1 MPYDTT
7 ENDTMSENNRPESA
21 RQVTVRVVWDADS
34 DSSTCIATAAAR
46 TGSRP
51 EVEVITTTPCGRVY
65 VARSVRRREI
75 RAVAEALAKCQ
86 ELLTE
91 EMTR

>member
-34 DSSTCIATAAAR
+34 DSSTWIATAAR

>member
-1 MPYDTT
+1 
-7 ENDTMSENNRPESA
+7 MSENNRPESA

-34 DSSTCIATAAAR
+34 DSSTWIATAAAR

-65 VARSVRRREI
+65 VARSVRRREFA
-75 RAVAEALAKCQ
+75 RLPKHSRSARNCLP
-86 ELLTE
+86 
-91 EMTR
+91 RR